1 MPATTVTVRIV
12 FAHFNL
18 FCADELPD
26 VGTPYTEDVY
36 ANTLTPHVACIIC
49 DLPNCAM
56 NSSNTTSGGYFGSY
70 MHGTFLT
77 GRVLTA
83 LSGVG
88 ITIIDHLVKH
98 SKLLTTSINVSGYNR
113 YGSASGCS
121 NSWDWKV
128 DQYISLMS
136 EVQLFGST
144 VWSSSG
150 YDTGEANE
158 KLAIFNLIRH
168 NKLFGNRNIWLR
180 DVASATCFADLVND
194 GGGAGGYGA
203 SNSGVAPAPL
213 ILLK

>member
-1 MPATTVTVRIV
+1 MPNTTVTVRIV

-18 FCADELPD
+18 FCVDNLPD
-26 VGTPYTEDVY
+26 VGNPYTADNN
-36 ANTLTPHVACIIC
+36 ANILTPHVACIIC

-56 NSSNTTSGGYFGSY
+56 NSSNTTSGGYFGTY
-70 MHGTFLT
+70 MHSTFLT

-88 ITIIDHLVKH
+88 ITITDHLVKH
-98 SKLLTTSINVSGYNR
+98 SKLLTISINASGYNR
-113 YGSASGCS
+113 YGSATGCS
-121 NSWDWKV
+121 NNWGWKV

-136 EVQLFGST
+136 EVQLYGSI

-158 KLAIFNLIRH
+158 KLAIFNLIKH
-168 NKLFGNRNIWLR
+168 NKLFGNRNIWFR
-180 DVASATCFADLVND
+180 DVASAADFARLN
-194 GGGAGGYGA
+194 GSGGASYSDAGTTDI
-203 SNSGVAPAPL
+203 APAPL